1 MERETEVRRKR
12 FGRRHDGEWTLKQKG
27 MGTEESGRV
36 WEWIGSGSGMWRSRR
51 WGGGGGSM
59 RQRKALFLVRRLT
72 HNTKFST
79 VWLLPSGRKFGL
91 EIRKRAHILR
101 TSDGRSLINLFE
113 SQRKGS

>member
-1 MERETEVRRKR
+1 MRNA
-12 FGRRHDGEWTLKQKG
+12 
-27 MGTEESGRV
+27 ESGRV
-36 WEWIGSGSGMWRSRR
+36 GEGSGRGILRSRM
-51 WGGGGGSM
+51 WGGGVEGGSM

-72 HNTKFST
+72 HNTKSST
-79 VWLLPSGRKFGL
+79 LFPCDRNFGL